1 MGTAKPNKQ
10 FKAETRFADL
20 WFELGP
26 NPEVGRSQIGLL
38 GRLLTRDTAI
48 EVFRNPATPF
58 EIRSC
63 QGKLFAAE
71 AELVRQATKQDQ
83 TISASDLPL
92 LLLIM
97 PTASAKIRK
106 GFGAIATTTAGVY
119 DFPELDRTILVVVHQ
134 LREVPDAHC

>member
-1 MGTAKPNKQ
+1 
-10 FKAETRFADL
+10 
-20 WFELGP
+20 
-26 NPEVGRSQIGLL
+26 
-38 GRLLTRDTAI
+38 
-48 EVFRNPATPF
+48 
-58 EIRSC
+58 
-63 QGKLFAAE
+63 
-71 AELVRQATKQDQ
+71 VRQATKQDQ
-83 TISASDLPL
+83 TISESDLPL